1 MDKNLVDEKGP
12 VCSRVVAIIQAR
24 MGSTRLPGKVLAEL
38 SGKTILWHVVNR
50 VRHVRA
56 LDRIVVATTLEA
68 ADEKIAR
75 WCEDEGVD
83 CFRGSSEDVLDRYY
97 RAALEYDAAVIVRIT
112 SDCPLL
118 DPSLVDMAIAK
129 FQTGGFDHVS
139 VGGNYPD
146 GLDTEVFSFAALA
159 IAWKEA
165 RLGSEREHVTPFIW
179 KQPERFRLFGF
190 SAPDD
195 YSTMRW
201 TVDDERDLS
210 FVRAVCD
217 GLGRREKPFGMQ
229 EILDYLELHPQL
241 LEINAGTMRNE
252 GYAKSLCQDAMTEA
266 VPEAVNAAVNKKD

>member
-1 MDKNLVDEKGP
+1 MGKNLVDEKEQVRG
-12 VCSRVVAIIQAR
+12 SAVVAIIQAR
-24 MGSTRLPGKVLAEL
+24 MGSTRLPGKVLEEL

-56 LDRIVVATTLEA
+56 VDQIVVATTRAL
-68 ADEKIAR
+68 ADDKIAK
-75 WCEDEGVD
+75 WCESEGVA

-97 RAALEYDAAVIVRIT
+97 RAALKYDAAIIVRIT

-118 DPSLVDMAIAK
+118 DPSLVDMAIGK
-129 FQTGGFDHVS
+129 FQEGGFAHVS

-146 GLDTEVFSFAALA
+146 GLDTEVFSFAALGS
-159 IAWKEA
+159 AWKEA
-165 RLGSEREHVTPFIW
+165 KLGSEREHVTPFIW

-190 SAPDD
+190 SAAED
-195 YSTMRW
+195 YRAMRW

-217 GLGRREKPFGMQ
+217 GLGQREKPFGMQ
-229 EILDYLELHPQL
+229 EILDYLELHSQL

-252 GYAKSLCQDAMTEA
+252 GYAKSLREDAVTKE
-266 VPEAVNAAVNKKD
+266 D